1 MGVGRLVFA
10 SDNRE
15 GRSNERKHGIS
26 FHEAMSV
33 FIDDFA
39 PFDDDSESSD
49 AEERFVLL
57 GLSSRLRLLVVCHT
71 CRRSDSSSA

>member
-15 GRSNERKHGIS
+15 ARSNERKHGIS

-33 FIDDFA
+33 FTDDFA
-39 PFDDDSESSD
+39 LLDDHPKGPD
-49 AEERFVLL
+49 
-57 GLSSRLRLLVVCHT
+57 T
-71 CRRSDSSSA
+71 